1 LNRPLPLAH
10 VRVVEMSHMVMGPTV
25 GLVLGDL
32 GADVV
37 KIEPLGGDKTR
48 RLRGS
53 GAGYFV
59 TYNRNKRSLCLD
71 IGHAEARALLLDL
84 LRRADVFVENFR
96 RGAMDKVGL
105 GWEAL
110 SQINERLVYCS
121 TRGFLDGPYQHRS
134 ALDEVAQMMG
144 GLAYMTGPP
153 GRPLRAG
160 ASVVDVV
167 GGMFGAIGVM
177 AALEQRHRTGRG
189 ARVTSALFES
199 TAFLVGQH
207 MAQYAVTGTPAPP
220 MPARISA
227 WAVYDV
233 FEAADGEQVF
243 IAVVS
248 DTQWRAFCTEF
259 ALADWMH
266 DPELR
271 ENGGRVA
278 RRESI
283 LPRLRELFRT
293 MSKADLMAR
302 LERCSLP
309 FAPIARPEDLFED
322 AHLAQSGALLDTALP
337 GGGSTRLPALPLTI
351 DGARFGVHRQVP
363 EPGADTR
370 EVLHELGCD
379 DARIDALLA
388 SGAVC

>member
-71 IGHAEARALLLDL
+71 VGHADARALLLDL
-84 LRRADVFVENFR
+84 VRRSDVFVENFR
-96 RGAMDKVGL
+96 RGAMDKLGL

-121 TRGFLDGPYQHRS
+121 TRGFLDGPYQDRA

-177 AALEQRHRTGRG
+177 AALEQRHQTGRG

-207 MAQYAVTGTPAPP
+207 MAQHAVTGTPAPP

-233 FEAADGEQVF
+233 FDTADDEQVF
-243 IAVVS
+243 VAVVS
-248 DTQWRAFCTEF
+248 DTQWRAFCAEF
-259 ALADWMH
+259 ALDDWMQ
-266 DPELR
+266 DPQLR

-278 RRESI
+278 RRDTI
-283 LPRLRELFRT
+283 LPRLRALFR
-293 MSKADLMAR
+293 SLPKADLMAR

-322 AHLAQSGALLDTALP
+322 AHLTQSGALLDTALP
-337 GGGSTRLPALPLTI
+337 GGGMTRLPALPLTI

-370 EVLHELGCD
+370 EVLRELGCD
-379 DARIDALLA
+379 EARVDALIA
-388 SGAVC
+388 CGAVG